1 MEKVFHKRKHWSSF
15 QLITTGFMLV
25 ILVGAILLM
34 LPIASKEGVVTPFHE
49 ALFTSTS
56 AVCVTGL
63 VVKDTGTYWSYFGQT
78 IILILIEIG
87 GLGVVTIAV
96 AFAMFSGKKISLMQ
110 RSTLK
115 DAISAPKVGG
125 IVRLT
130 QFILKGTLI
139 VELIGALLMMPTFIK
154 GYGIKGIWMAV
165 FHSISAFCNAGL
177 DIISPD
183 SLYNYRFNIPVN
195 IITSL
200 LIIMGGLGFN
210 VYLDIFKVLKD
221 YKEKKHFFKRLT
233 LHSKIVLTS
242 TFILIFG
249 GALLFFVFE
258 YHNPLTMQDYSLPQ
272 RITVSLF
279 ESITTRTAGFATI
292 PQKDLTNASS
302 LLALILMFIGGSP
315 VGTAG
320 GIKTVTIVILLLTS
334 IAVVKNRNDVSLFNR
349 RLSDTA
355 IRKAMAVT
363 TFSFFTAFISSMLL
377 SCVIHTSLLDI
388 LFETISATATVGLSR
403 DLTSTLPLIGKLII
417 IVTMYFGR
425 IGPIS
430 IAVAFYKKDKKDN
443 LIRNPIEEISV
454 G

>member
-1 MEKVFHKRKHWSSF
+1 
-15 QLITTGFMLV
+15 
-25 ILVGAILLM
+25 
-34 LPIASKEGVVTPFHE
+34 
-49 ALFTSTS
+49 
-56 AVCVTGL
+56 
-63 VVKDTGTYWSYFGQT
+63 
-78 IILILIEIG
+78 
-87 GLGVVTIAV
+87 
-96 AFAMFSGKKISLMQ
+96 
-110 RSTLK
+110 
-115 DAISAPKVGG
+115 
-125 IVRLT
+125 
-130 QFILKGTLI
+130 
-139 VELIGALLMMPTFIK
+139 
-154 GYGIKGIWMAV
+154 
-165 FHSISAFCNAGL
+165 
-177 DIISPD
+177 
-183 SLYNYRFNIPVN
+183 
-195 IITSL
+195 
-200 LIIMGGLGFN
+200 MGGLGFI

-221 YKEKKHFFKRLT
+221 YKEKKQFFKRLT
-233 LHSKIVLTS
+233 LHSKIVLVS

-249 GALLFFVFE
+249 GALLFFIFE
-258 YHNPLTMQDYSLPQ
+258 YNNPLTMQDYSLSQ

-292 PQKDLTNASS
+292 PQKNLTNASS

-334 IAVVKNRNDVSLFNR
+334 IAVVKNRNNVSLFNR

>member
-1 MEKVFHKRKHWSSF
+1 MNKKRLSSTAIILSGF
-15 QLITTGFMLV
+15 LIV
-25 ILVGAILLM
+25 ILIGSILLA
-34 LPIASKEGVVTPFHE
+34 LPISHANGVSISYID
-49 ALFTSTS
+49 ALFTATTST
-56 AVCVTGL
+56 CVTGL
-63 VVKDTGTYWSYFGQT
+63 VTVPTVSSWSIFGQI
-78 IILILIEIG
+78 IILILIQIG
-87 GLGVVTIAV
+87 GLGVITIITV
-96 AFAMFSGKKISLMQ
+96 AMLLAGKHLGLSDRIIIQDAFNLNTLSGMIIFVRKVIKY
-110 RSTLK
+110 TLFRE
-115 DAISAPKVGG
+115 GC
-125 IVRLT
+125 
-130 QFILKGTLI
+130 
-139 VELIGALLMMPTFIK
+139 GALAYMFIFIPEF
-154 GYGIKGIWMAV
+154 GLRGIWISI
-165 FHSISAFCNAGL
+165 FNSISAFCNAGL

-200 LIIMGGLGFN
+200 LIIMGGLGFI

-221 YKEKKHFFKRLT
+221 YTEKKHFFKRLT
-233 LHSKIVLTS
+233 LHSKIVLVS

-249 GALLFFVFE
+249 GALLFFIFE
-258 YHNPLTMQDYSLPQ
+258 YNNPLTMQDYSLTQ

-292 PQKDLTNASS
+292 PQKNLTNASS

>member
-1 MEKVFHKRKHWSSF
+1 MNKKRLSSTAIILSGF
-15 QLITTGFMLV
+15 LIV
-25 ILVGAILLM
+25 ILIGSILLA
-34 LPIASKEGVVTPFHE
+34 LPISHAHDVSISYID
-49 ALFTSTS
+49 ALFTATTST
-56 AVCVTGL
+56 CVTGL
-63 VVKDTGTYWSYFGQT
+63 VTVPTVSSWSIFGQ
-78 IILILIEIG
+78 IVILILIQIG
-87 GLGVVTIAV
+87 GLGVITIITV
-96 AFAMFSGKKISLMQ
+96 AMLLAGKHLGLSDRIIIQDAFNLNTLSGMIIFVRKVIKY
-110 RSTLK
+110 TL
-115 DAISAPKVGG
+115 
-125 IVRLT
+125 
-130 QFILKGTLI
+130 FIEGC
-139 VELIGALLMMPTFIK
+139 GALAYMFIFIPEF
-154 GYGIKGIWMAV
+154 GLRGIWISI
-165 FHSISAFCNAGL
+165 FNSISAFCNAGL

-200 LIIMGGLGFN
+200 LIIMGGLGFI